1 VGVVILWAVVAAAG
15 IVGVVVSFRAG
26 LRAEPNKR
34 KVAAC
39 LVALVLSLGVAIFG
53 MAMIANTEGGPVLI

>member
-1 VGVVILWAVVAAAG
+1 MVIIWGAVAAVG

-39 LVALVLSLGVAIFG
+39 LVALALSLGVAIFG
-53 MAMIANTEGGPVLI
+53 MAMIANTEAGPVLI